1 MSRKKPVKTFNNYID
16 ARIHAG
22 AYYYNK
28 REYKVVNWGGDKT
41 FAILFLDTKKPLRE
55 EWIEKNY

>member
-1 MSRKKPVKTFNNYID
+1 MSRKKPIKLFKDYIE

-28 REYKVVNWGGDKT
+28 REYKVVNWGSKKT
-41 FAILFLDTKKPLRE
+41 FAILFLDTNKPLRE
-55 EWIEKNY
+55 E